1 MTNIEL
7 FQANKYPLSNGMRLI
22 EASAGT
28 GKTFSLSHL
37 VLRLLTEKEYSINE
51 ILVVSFTEATASE
64 IKARIIERLILAL
77 KIIESINTNVKPYQ
91 VDNVLNE
98 WVELNITSKERALY
112 IASLLLEALE
122 RIDNADITTIHGFC
136 SKTLRREA
144 IENGNNLN
152 PTIEKDSKSLINEIV
167 EEYWKKEILEIEI
180 SELKGLF
187 KSNFNRKNLI
197 EVLSSLDNDPNNSFK
212 QTFNDLKI
220 EESLSNQL
228 NNYIESLWIK
238 FTTVWEEKG
247 QELEDSFIEIAKD
260 LRSQGIKD
268 TKPYSS
274 KPRKNRYE
282 LLSNWIEEYKEK
294 KRPSYEDIQNQNLI
308 NKYFHPKNIY
318 QLDMKYKIDSC

>member
-7 FQANKYPLSNGMRLI
+7 FQPNKYPLSNGMRLI

-91 VDNVLNE
+91 ADLVLNE
-98 WVELNITSKERALY
+98 WVELNITSKERGLY

-152 PTIEKDSKSLINEIV
+152 PKKLKLFSKKITSD
-167 EEYWKKEILEIEI
+167 
-180 SELKGLF
+180 
-187 KSNFNRKNLI
+187 
-197 EVLSSLDNDPNNSFK
+197 LSIYF
-212 QTFNDLKI
+212 
-220 EESLSNQL
+220 L
-228 NNYIESLWIK
+228 NNKEHILISSNPKLIK
-238 FTTVWEEKG
+238 SSILN
-247 QELEDSFIEIAKD
+247 LENNF
-260 LRSQGIKD
+260 
-268 TKPYSS
+268 
-274 KPRKNRYE
+274 
-282 LLSNWIEEYKEK
+282 
-294 KRPSYEDIQNQNLI
+294 
-308 NKYFHPKNIY
+308 
-318 QLDMKYKIDSC
+318 